1 MNNCL
6 RKSDLLSA
14 SAQEKIDK
22 LPYFMRYIINAL
34 LDCIENIING
44 KCDEE
49 TIVSAMSTVQN
60 NTNSRFSECDLLT
73 YDKAGNLLGFGTTNR
88 VGVKKLL
95 DKNGIKQVTFGNTK
109 VGFRRDEVMALKER
123 LDNEKKAKNEA
134 RIRNRVKKTLKK
146 SNI

>member
-1 MNNCL
+1 
-6 RKSDLLSA
+6 
-14 SAQEKIDK
+14 
-22 LPYFMRYIINAL
+22 
-34 LDCIENIING
+34 
-44 KCDEE
+44 
-49 TIVSAMSTVQN
+49 MSTVQN

-88 VGVKKLL
+88 VGLKKLL

-146 SNI
+146 TNI

>member
-88 VGVKKLL
+88 VGLKKLL

>member
-34 LDCIENIING
+34 LDCIDNIING

-49 TIVSAMSTVQN
+49 TIV
-60 NTNSRFSECDLLT
+60 
-73 YDKAGNLLGFGTTNR
+73 
-88 VGVKKLL
+88 
-95 DKNGIKQVTFGNTK
+95 
-109 VGFRRDEVMALKER
+109 
-123 LDNEKKAKNEA
+123 
-134 RIRNRVKKTLKK
+134 
-146 SNI
+146 

>member
-1 MNNCL
+1 MK
-6 RKSDLLSA
+6 KSGLLNA

-22 LPYFMRYIINAL
+22 LPYFMRYIINTL
-34 LDCIENIING
+34 LDCIDNIING

-49 TIVSAMSTVQN
+49 TIISAMSTVQN

-88 VGVKKLL
+88 VGLKKLL

-123 LDNEKKAKNEA
+123 LDNENKAKKEA

>member
-1 MNNCL
+1 MK
-6 RKSDLLSA
+6 KSDLLNV

-34 LDCIENIING
+34 LDCIDNIING

-88 VGVKKLL
+88 VGLKKLL

-109 VGFRRDEVMALKER
+109 IGVRRDEVLALKER